1 MMLSV
6 TVAIALTWTAG
17 ASRVQAER
25 LGSLTADRD
34 ILSWTPAEG
43 EAVSGRYDRARLD
56 AARARDLSAIFSAD
70 GLRVADRTIPPDQLV
85 LRVITITR
93 DEVEIAFELYDPTA
107 GAVDL
112 LWSPGR
118 VAKIA
123 AGDVWFGDIFVADA
137 GTTVHGEVIGNVIA
151 IGDVTVG
158 DGAAIRGDVIV
169 LGGVLRQRG
178 DAKIYGTVFAPGGHR
193 RPRLFVPRAGELEE
207 EGHELRPTISYDRVD
222 GFRPGIGGMIQN
234 DNANTRA
241 GLWTAYA
248 FGSETWQFRF
258 DIRQKLMASG
268 MLEASGSLSRITDTD
283 DEETVERAENTA
295 FAALTGSDYRDYF
308 GADGG
313 ELALT
318 MRYHELGSFSL
329 KYRNIDYRWLNASRN
344 LWHLFRPNHQ
354 FRDNFSTL
362 GPAAD
367 PEDALED
374 NSSSATFTI
383 RIAPVETGQHPI
395 GFNGSLVLAFEVA
408 GGLLGGDYD
417 YDRLTLSGQGGWV
430 SGNRHRIALRAMY
443 GAGRRDLSP
452 NKLFYSGGI
461 GTLRGYPQK
470 IFFGDQSFVGNIEY
484 HFVYWENP
492 LGDAAVIF
500 FVDMGRTTFDNNFWD
515 PDEFFSNV
523 GIGLD
528 FGDMFRINAAK
539 GLDNTDRDIKVSVRM
554 ARPW

>member
-1 MMLSV
+1 
-6 TVAIALTWTAG
+6 
-17 ASRVQAER
+17 
-25 LGSLTADRD
+25 
-34 ILSWTPAEG
+34 
-43 EAVSGRYDRARLD
+43 
-56 AARARDLSAIFSAD
+56 
-70 GLRVADRTIPPDQLV
+70 
-85 LRVITITR
+85 
-93 DEVEIAFELYDPTA
+93 
-107 GAVDL
+107 
-112 LWSPGR
+112 
-118 VAKIA
+118 
-123 AGDVWFGDIFVADA
+123 
-137 GTTVHGEVIGNVIA
+137 
-151 IGDVTVG
+151 
-158 DGAAIRGDVIV
+158 
-169 LGGVLRQRG
+169 
-178 DAKIYGTVFAPGGHR
+178 
-193 RPRLFVPRAGELEE
+193 
-207 EGHELRPTISYDRVD
+207 
-222 GFRPGIGGMIQN
+222 MIQN
-234 DNANTRA
+234 DNAKTRA

-248 FGSETWQFRF
+248 FASETWQFRF
-258 DIRQKLMASG
+258 DVRQKLMASG
-268 MLEASGSLSRITDTD
+268 MLEASGSLFRITDTD
-283 DEETVERAENTA
+283 DEETVSRAENTV
-295 FAALTGSDYRDYF
+295 FATLTGSDYRDYF

-329 KYRNIDYRWLNASRN
+329 KYRNIDYRWLSASRN

-417 YDRLTLSGQGGWV
+417 YDRLTLSGQGGWI
-430 SGNRHRIALRAMY
+430 SDYRHRIALRVMY

-492 LGDAAVIF
+492 LGDAAVILF
-500 FVDMGRTTFDNNFWD
+500 CDLGRTTFDNNFWD
-515 PDEFFSNV
+515 PDEFFSDIGV
-523 GIGLD
+523 GLD

-554 ARPW
+554 TRPW